1 MLALYRVRDLSVER
15 EAATEA
21 AARGVAAGVCV
32 CVSVCVCMQHDRHHT
47 SAEVQ
52 YGVGSCV
59 FIVSIIAL
67 LRVHVFLR
75 VCLYLSASL

>member
-1 MLALYRVRDLSVER
+1 
-15 EAATEA
+15 
-21 AARGVAAGVCV
+21 
-32 CVSVCVCMQHDRHHT
+32 VCMQHDRHHT

-75 VCLYLSASL
+75 VCLYLSVCASVCVYA